1 MIGYRVPGC
10 FQTALICGLGLWF
23 SWLGCLFPS
32 ATATAADNQVWELSP
47 TLRIEETRVPGSDLS
62 SWPEGNWFPVPLKK
76 YQSLKRAALVKK
88 NTPPNSWIQEATYT
102 ATLKGD
108 QLVDGKLNYVM
119 HCSRSERGFID
130 LSQLN
135 LAVHEL
141 KWGNQDAVWGLAPDQ
156 KSLLLVDHFNEA
168 LTGQWSLK
176 GRQLP
181 QRTEFT
187 FQLPETVVSR
197 VQLKLPRGMFLTTS
211 VGYVTGPRPSE
222 DSQFDLWQIELGGQ
236 SQFQAIIHQAE
247 KIKNAP
253 TQILYHQF
261 AQAGI
266 REDGLRLREDFQIEV
281 LNTPVQKLVFSAP
294 AGYDIYSVTLGNDLA
309 LPFELQKTSEQT
321 LMTVDLIDPLIG
333 ISRPLTVR
341 ALASPSLDSAIVIP
355 RLKLQQAHF
364 LGGTIHLDISS
375 PLETHAISF
384 TDLRQTGV
392 LIQEEQGEAYD
403 FKQYA
408 PDARLVY
415 RLSLPDLNLSA
426 RVHSLIQVEEKAWK
440 LTSRIHW
447 SSAAGSTYRL
457 ESMIPSGWE
466 ITQVSSPAETNSA
479 AIVWDVEESDQQQ
492 KLSIRLPVSVSPEAP
507 FVLEIQA
514 RRLVP
519 VSNRQIE
526 LSGIRPL
533 GCSSVDRI
541 LELSTPNQL
550 ALQFDPDKEV
560 EDLTPSELPKSWKF
574 PAVRQENSRFFH
586 LSPYS
591 GARWGTLRQ
600 SSMEQTFQVNASTFL
615 ALNDDLIQENYI
627 LNCVP
632 PARGIQRVMVYLS
645 EEGKPLEWT
654 LPSDSSLQ
662 AKLKIQKLPVSEHQ
676 KWYLPNLGEL
686 WELSFPAPVFKELE
700 IRGERNR
707 PFQKTVRAALVFAP
721 QAQPFQGIV
730 RVLNSNELNLRMK
743 TEGLLL
749 PPDIQDRSRFPRN
762 QRNYE
767 WEYQQPLGALT
778 ITRSSEMPENSLDQ
792 GTATVSIHS
801 HFGHGNGEPDVHE
814 AVIALDLSKTF
825 DDKFLFR
832 FPREVKLIS
841 TTVNGRRVTPV
852 EVDKQYLIPLFDQ
865 LDSYQ
870 ITIQYQTTSSADFL
884 TTTRQIPFPQISQRV
899 LETEW
904 KFVLPAGVQ
913 LMEGPLNMVLQQSLP
928 AESLTRRFLGV
939 LGKPHHNAGAN
950 RSEWDAIVLF
960 PVKSGILEIANA
972 GNIRLFSWVILL
984 VTVTIGLML
993 RIWSVNHRDK
1003 ICIMGI
1009 LISMILSWVFPFVW
1023 AEISGSCLAG
1033 ILIVLLIPRRF
1044 LRQEVQRQIEDE
1056 STKAYQHSLSSV
1068 SLTAR
1073 ILLAGVLGITAT
1085 GYAQKSPALNLP
1097 AEGNQSVA
1105 VQTEYVLLPD
1115 SSRTGSESFAY
1126 LTPGLLQVLEEF
1138 VADPEPPAYLITS
1151 AEYAGDIRDNQL
1163 LTVNADFR
1171 VKIPVTRTSSVIQ
1184 LPINGGNL
1192 SGPDSCRVDGKVIPV
1207 LLSADGQS
1215 ILVNVSNELNH
1226 RPRVSSD
1233 PNGPLEA
1240 RKPVFDHSYQEHHI
1254 ELVLHPA
1261 VKISPGS
1268 GQFELSIP
1276 PLATNH
1282 FSFDFH
1288 DAVQLVEL
1296 SESTGSSRY
1305 QLSGQK
1311 HFSTYLKETSQ
1322 LKVKWFMGQSS
1333 QVSPLNL
1340 EAAVLI
1346 NADVASSMTR
1356 LDVQVKY
1363 NVLNG
1368 KVDYLSWKLPAG
1380 MIVRSVK
1387 SPGISIIPALH
1398 PTAGRQSENLLLEL
1412 SESKSGEFLINAV
1425 FELPADDS
1433 LQDVMIPP
1441 VYFGSDHLETQS
1453 ATIKI
1458 TSQQIG
1464 VRTGPEFEIEQSG
1477 TLPEGVTSI
1486 SAKAPG
1492 RQPEDNILK
1501 SATLLFQM
1509 AQPAPISL
1517 SLKSKNPDRSARI
1530 TQSLVV
1536 NQKSIDWTFSAELR
1550 ISQAPAFRHILT
1562 IPAALR
1568 IESLSVKEEDVERLA
1583 HWHRAGNQITLFLKN
1598 KTSGL
1603 QDLTLKGWLPVRSMG
1618 HMKIP
1623 EIQIEQTRIED
1634 TQLTLHQKPQLE
1646 VKLTSPEFRRV
1657 QDDTAQPSSVEHLTF
1672 VGRFQA
1678 TDSKSNVIE
1687 LSIKPHN
1694 MLISA
1699 DSLTMVDVLEDQKIE
1714 VTQTL
1719 RFTIPDPEMQITLL
1733 IPQEYTEN
1741 YTIDGMPFELA
1752 GQSPEG
1758 SLLVHLLPPDS
1769 RTKEKSISVRATVLK
1784 PAQELVIAPVTLENS
1799 KIQKHYL
1806 LLSSQLEFQL
1816 SDKKKRKTIQP
1827 EKVPDWVQARC
1838 DISPDFSRE
1847 RVFPGSNRPWKL
1859 NSTLSDTDVA
1869 SEEFIPYMESEIILS
1884 NPEVIHGL
1892 TQIKLFNQTSRSLK
1906 LSWPAKTKLM
1916 AVLINGENDTTLEQK
1931 DGALSIPLNGGPK
1944 FYELTLFWESYQIE
1958 HEYFLEKAWLQL
1970 PQPVNFPLT
1979 HNLVQIVS
1987 SNHHRTF
1994 LSQEVTPFTY
2004 FSDQLEAELKVAEV
2018 ELELADQSN
2027 VSQSTWQ
2034 AILKSL
2040 KQLEMIVADPD
2051 LNRQGIS
2058 ETLNRF
2064 AALKDRVFVFKQYVR
2079 SGDDEILP
2087 TPSFFAQFHQKLKPV
2102 AQQKIHYF
2110 SRAGSFDP
2118 EEELLSAWIM
2128 PDLYLNLLLA
2138 AIGLIVLL
2146 PILGKTVQARSADWL
2161 NTHPAFALLLLGL
2174 IWLLFFSP
2182 ELIGLVIIAIS
2193 VVMAVRQKQEISSGD
2208 QQSVMSTPAS
2218 QE

>member
-1 MIGYRVPGC
+1 MNGNRLKSCYRNILIGG
-10 FQTALICGLGLWF
+10 ICIAWLF
-23 SWLGCLFPS
+23 SLFHPTTI
-32 ATATAADNQVWELSP
+32 AAADKQVWELSP
-47 TLRIEETRVPGSDLS
+47 ALRIEETSVSGSDTTN
-62 SWPEGNWFPVPLKK
+62 WPAGNWFPVPLKK
-76 YQSLKRAALVKK
+76 YQLLKKTAQLKK
-88 NTPPNSWIQEATYT
+88 NTPPNSWIQEATYS

-108 QLVDGKLNYVM
+108 QLVEGELNYVM
-119 HCSRSERGFID
+119 HCSRNEPGFID
-130 LSQLN
+130 LSKLN

-141 KWGNQDAVWGLAPDQ
+141 KWGDQEAVWGLAPDQ
-156 KSLLLVDHFNEA
+156 KSLLLVDHFGEA
-168 LTGQWSLK
+168 LSGKWSLK

-181 QRTEFT
+181 QRTEFL

-211 VGYVTGPRPSE
+211 VGYVTGPRQTE
-222 DSQFDLWQIELGGQ
+222 DTKFDLWQIELGGQ

-247 KIKNAP
+247 KLKNTP

-294 AGYDIYSVTLGNDLA
+294 AEYDIYSVTLGNDLA
-309 LPFELQKTSEQT
+309 LPFEIVKSKEKT

-333 ISRPLTVR
+333 IGRPLSVR

-364 LGGTIHLDISS
+364 LGGTIHLDITS
-375 PLETHAISF
+375 PLETHAITF

-392 LIQEEQGEAYD
+392 LIQDEQGEAYD

-415 RLSLPDLNLSA
+415 RLALPDLNLSA
-426 RVHSLIQVEEKAWK
+426 RVHSLIQVEEKVWK

-466 ITQVSSPAETNSA
+466 ITQVSSLAETHSA
-479 AIVWDVEESDQQQ
+479 AILWDVEQSDKQQ

-507 FVLEIQA
+507 FTLEIQA

-541 LELSTPNQL
+541 LELSAPQQL

-560 EDLTPSELPKSWKF
+560 EELSATELPKNWKF
-574 PAVRQENSRFFH
+574 PAVTQGTSRYYH

-591 GARWGTLRQ
+591 GAHWGSLKL
-600 SSMEQTFQVNASTFL
+600 SSMEQSFQVNASTYL

-654 LPSDSSLQ
+654 LPSDSGLQ

-700 IRGERNR
+700 IRGERTR
-707 PFQKTVRAALVFAP
+707 PFLKTVRASLVYAP
-721 QAQPFQGIV
+721 QAQPFQGTV
-730 RVLNSNELNLRMK
+730 RVLNSNELNLRMR

-749 PPDIQDRSRFPRN
+749 PPDIKNRSGLPRN

-767 WEYQQPLGALT
+767 WEYKQPLGALT

-801 HFGHGNGEPDVHE
+801 RFGHGNGEPDVHE
-814 AVIALDLSKTF
+814 AAISLDLSKTF

-832 FPREVKLIS
+832 FPNEVKLIS
-841 TTVNGRRVTPV
+841 TTVNGRRITPV
-852 EVDKQYLIPLFDQ
+852 EAEKQYLIPLFDQ
-865 LDSYQ
+865 LDAYE
-870 ITIQYQTTSSADFL
+870 ITIQYQTSSSFDFL

-899 LETEW
+899 LETDW
-904 KFVLPAGVQ
+904 KFVLPAGTQ

-928 AESLTRRFLGV
+928 EESLTRRFLGV
-939 LGKPHHNAGAN
+939 LGKSNHKQEFN
-950 RSEWDAIVLF
+950 RTEWDAIVLF
-960 PVKSGILEIANA
+960 PVKSGVLEIANV
-972 GNIRLFSWVILL
+972 GNINLFSWIVLL
-984 VTVTIGLML
+984 LTVTTGML
-993 RIWSVNHRDK
+993 LRVGNIKQRDK

-1009 LISMILSWVFPFVW
+1009 LISVILSWIFPFAW
-1023 AEISGSCLAG
+1023 AQISGSCLAG
-1033 ILIVLLIPRRF
+1033 ILIILLIPRRY
-1044 LRQEVQRQIEDE
+1044 LRQEVPRQIEDE
-1056 STKAYQHSLSSV
+1056 STKAYQHSLSSL
-1068 SLTAR
+1068 SITAR
-1073 ILLAGVLGITAT
+1073 LLLAGIMGITAT
-1085 GYAQKSPALNLP
+1085 GYAQTSPVTNP
-1097 AEGNQSVA
+1097 PSDGNQTTA
-1105 VQTEYVLLPD
+1105 VRTEYVLLPD
-1115 SSRTGSESFAY
+1115 SARAGSESFAY
-1126 LTPGLLQVLEEF
+1126 LTPGLLQILEEF
-1138 VADPEPPAYLITS
+1138 VAAPEQPEYLLTS
-1151 AEYAGDIRDNQL
+1151 AEYAGEIRDNQL
-1163 LTVNADFR
+1163 LTVKADFQ
-1171 VKIPVTRTSSVIQ
+1171 VKIPVTRTSSTIQ
-1184 LPINGGNL
+1184 LPIHGGNL
-1192 SGPDSCRVDGKVIPV
+1192 SGPDSCRVDGKVVPV
-1207 LLSADGQS
+1207 LLAADGQS
-1215 ILVNVSNELNH
+1215 ILVNVSNQPSET
-1226 RPRVSSD
+1226 S
-1233 PNGPLEA
+1233 PLTPGQNDSVEA
-1240 RKPVFDHSYQEHHI
+1240 RKPVFDYSYRNHRI

-1261 VKISPGS
+1261 VKLSAGS

-1276 PLATNH
+1276 PLATNY

-1311 HFSTYLKETSQ
+1311 HFSTYLKENSQ
-1322 LKVKWFMGQSS
+1322 LKVKWFTGQSS
-1333 QVSPLNL
+1333 DVSPLNL
-1340 EAAVLI
+1340 EAAIFI
-1346 NADVASSMTR
+1346 NADVSSSMTR

-1387 SPGISIIPALH
+1387 SPGISVIPALH
-1398 PTAGRQSENLLLEL
+1398 PSADHQYEDLLLEL
-1412 SESKSGEFLINAV
+1412 SESKSGEFIINAV
-1425 FELPADDS
+1425 FEFPANDS
-1433 LQDVMIPP
+1433 LKEVTIPP
-1441 VYFGSDHLETQS
+1441 VYFESDNADSQN

-1458 TSQQIG
+1458 LSQQIG
-1464 VRTGPEFEIEQSG
+1464 VRTGPEFEVEQLG
-1477 TLPEGVTSI
+1477 MLPEGVTSI
-1486 SAKAPG
+1486 SAKTPG
-1492 RQPEDNILK
+1492 RQPDDNILK

-1509 AQPAPISL
+1509 NQPAPISL
-1517 SLKSKNPDRSARI
+1517 ILKPKNPDRTARI
-1530 TQSLVV
+1530 SQSLVI

-1562 IPAALR
+1562 VPAALR

-1618 HMKIP
+1618 DLKIP
-1623 EIQIEQTRIED
+1623 GIQIEQTKIED
-1634 TQLTLHQKPQLE
+1634 SQLTLYQKPQIE
-1646 VKLTSPEFRRV
+1646 VKLTSPEFRRI
-1657 QDDTAQPSSVEHLTF
+1657 QDDAAQPVSVEHLSA

-1678 TDSKSNVIE
+1678 IDSKSDLIE

-1694 MLISA
+1694 MLITA
-1699 DSLTMVDVLEDQKIE
+1699 DTLTMIDALEDQRIE

-1719 RFTIPDPEMQITLL
+1719 RFSVPDQEMQITLV
-1733 IPQEYTEN
+1733 IPKEYAEN
-1741 YTIDGMPFELA
+1741 YSIDGMPFEIS
-1752 GQSPEG
+1752 GQLPDG
-1758 SLLVHLLPPDS
+1758 SLLVHLQPPDS
-1769 RTKEKSISVRATVLK
+1769 RTKEKSISVRAILLK
-1784 PAQELVIAPVTLENS
+1784 PAHELVIAPVTLQNA
-1799 KIQKHYL
+1799 KLQNHYL
-1806 LLSSQLEFQL
+1806 LLSSQLDFQL
-1816 SDKKKRKTIQP
+1816 ADKKKRKAIQP

-1838 DISPDFSRE
+1838 DISPDFSQE
-1847 RVFPGSNRPWKL
+1847 RVYLVGNKPWKMI
-1859 NSTLSDTDVA
+1859 STLSDADVA

-1892 TQIKLFNQTSRSLK
+1892 TQVKLFNQTSRSLEMT
-1906 LSWPAKTKLM
+1906 WPAKTKLM
-1916 AVLINGENDTTLEQK
+1916 AVLINGENDTSIEQK
-1931 DGALSIPLNGGPK
+1931 NGTLSIPLNGGPK

-1958 HEYFLEKAWLQL
+1958 HEYFLEKAWLQV

-1979 HNLVQIVS
+1979 HNLIQIIT

-1994 LSQEVTPFTY
+1994 LSQEVTAFTY
-2004 FSDQLEAELKVAEV
+2004 FADQLEAELKIAEV

-2027 VSQSTWQ
+2027 VSQPVWQ

-2040 KQLEMIVADPD
+2040 KRLEMIVADPN

-2079 SGDDEILP
+2079 SSDDDILP
-2087 TPSFFAQFHQKLKPV
+2087 TPSFFTQFHQKLKPV
-2102 AQQKIHYF
+2102 AQQKVHYF
-2110 SRAGSFDP
+2110 AGKGRFEP
-2118 EEELLSAWIM
+2118 EDEALSAWII

-2138 AIGLIVLL
+2138 LVGLLVLL
-2146 PILGKTVQARSADWL
+2146 PILGKTIQARSAEWL
-2161 NTHPAFALLLLGL
+2161 NTHPAFALLSLGL

-2182 ELIGLVIIAIS
+2182 ELIGLIIIAVS
-2193 VVMAVRQKQEISSGD
+2193 VVIAVRQKQDMSTIE
-2208 QQSVMSTPAS
+2208 QQSVMSSPGS
-2218 QE
+2218 HE

>member
-1 MIGYRVPGC
+1 MNGNQYNSCFRNALVYGIGI
-10 FQTALICGLGLWF
+10 A
-23 SWLGCLFPS
+23 WLCCLFQPNTV
-32 ATATAADNQVWELSP
+32 AAADNPVWELSP
-47 TLRIEETRVPGSDLS
+47 TLRIEETSVSGSDTS

-76 YQSLKRAALVKK
+76 YQLLKKKALLKQ
-88 NTPPNSWIQEATYT
+88 NSPPNSWIQEATYT

-108 QLVDGKLNYVM
+108 QLVDGELKYVM
-119 HCSRSERGFID
+119 HCSRNEPGFID
-130 LSQLN
+130 LSKLN
-135 LAVHEL
+135 LAVHQM

-156 KSLLLVDHFNEA
+156 KTLLLVDHFGEA

-197 VQLKLPRGMFLTTS
+197 VQLKLPRGMLLTTS
-211 VGYVTGPRPSE
+211 VGYVTGPRQIK
-222 DSQFDLWQIELGGQ
+222 DSDNDLWQVELGGQ
-236 SQFQAIIHQAE
+236 SQFQAIIHQAD
-247 KIKNAP
+247 KLKNTP

-294 AGYDIYSVTLGNDLA
+294 AEYDIYSVTLGNDLA
-309 LPFELQKTSEQT
+309 LPFEIVKSKDKT

-333 ISRPLTVR
+333 IGRPLSVR
-341 ALASPSLDSAIVIP
+341 ALASPSLDTAVVIP

-364 LGGTIHLDISS
+364 LGGTIHLDITS

-415 RLSLPDLNLSA
+415 RLALPELNLSA
-426 RVHSLIQVEEKAWK
+426 RVHSLIQVEEKVWK

-466 ITQVSSPAETNSA
+466 ITQVSSPAETHSA
-479 AIVWDVEESDQQQ
+479 AILWDVEQSDKQQ

-507 FVLEIQA
+507 YTLEIQA

-519 VSNRQIE
+519 DSNRQIE

-541 LELSTPNQL
+541 LELSAPNQL

-560 EDLTPSELPKSWKF
+560 EDLAASELPKNWKF
-574 PAVRQENSRFFH
+574 PAAVQESSRFFH

-591 GARWGTLRQ
+591 GARWGSLKQ
-600 SSMEQTFQVNASTFL
+600 SSMEQTFQVNASTYL

-645 EEGKPLEWT
+645 EEGNPLEWT
-654 LPSDSSLQ
+654 LPSDTSLQ

-707 PFQKTVRAALVFAP
+707 PFLKTVRASLVYAP

-749 PPDIQDRSRFPRN
+749 PPDSEARSSFPRN

-801 HFGHGNGEPDVHE
+801 RFGHGNGEPDVHE
-814 AVIALDLSKTF
+814 AAISLDLSKTF

-832 FPREVKLIS
+832 FPRKVKLIS
-841 TTVNGRRVTPV
+841 TTVNGRRITPV
-852 EVDKQYLIPLFDQ
+852 ETEKQYLIPLFDQ

-870 ITIQYQTTSSADFL
+870 ITIQYQTSSRADFL

-899 LETEW
+899 LETDW
-904 KFVLPAGVQ
+904 NFVLPAGTQ
-913 LMEGPLNMVLQQSLP
+913 LMQGPLNMVLQQSLP
-928 AESLTRRFLGV
+928 EESLTRRFLGV
-939 LGKPHHNAGAN
+939 LGKPEQGQGFS
-950 RSEWDAIVLF
+950 RSEWDAVVLF
-960 PVKSGILEIANA
+960 PVKSGVLEIANV
-972 GNIRLFSWVILL
+972 GNVRLLSWVVLL
-984 VTVTIGLML
+984 LTVTGGLLL
-993 RIWSVNHRDK
+993 RIWDVKRRDK
-1003 ICIMGI
+1003 LCIMGI
-1009 LISMILSWVFPFVW
+1009 LISAILSWVFPFAW
-1023 AEISGSCLAG
+1023 AEISGSCLSG
-1033 ILIVLLIPRRF
+1033 IIIVLLIPRRF
-1044 LRQEVQRQIEDE
+1044 LRQEAQRQIEDE
-1056 STKAYQHSLSSV
+1056 STKAYQHSLSSI
-1068 SLTAR
+1068 SMSAR
-1073 ILLAGVLGITAT
+1073 LLLAGMLGLTVT
-1085 GYAQKSPALNLP
+1085 GYAQTSPVTNLSSG
-1097 AEGNQSVA
+1097 GNQSTA
-1105 VQTEYVLLPD
+1105 VRTETVLLPD
-1115 SSRTGSESFAY
+1115 SARAGSESFAY
-1126 LTPGLLQVLEEF
+1126 LTPGFLQTLEEF
-1138 VADPEPPAYLITS
+1138 VAGPEQPDYLLTS
-1151 AEYAGDIRDNQL
+1151 AEYAGEIRDNQL
-1163 LTVNADFR
+1163 LTVKADFR
-1171 VKIPVTRTSSVIQ
+1171 VKIPVVRTSSTIR

-1192 SGPDSCRVDGKVIPV
+1192 SGPDSCRVDGIVVPV
-1207 LLSADGQS
+1207 LLAADGQS
-1215 ILVNVSNELNH
+1215 ILVNVSNLRGETS
-1226 RPRVSSD
+1226 PVSSD
-1233 PNGPLEA
+1233 QNAPVEA
-1240 RKPVFDHSYQEHHI
+1240 RKPVFDYDYQDHRI

-1261 VKISPGS
+1261 VKLSAGS

-1276 PLATNH
+1276 SLATNY

-1311 HFSTYLKETSQ
+1311 HFSTYLKENSQ
-1322 LKVKWFMGQSS
+1322 LKVKWFTGQSS
-1333 QVSPLNL
+1333 EVSPLHL
-1340 EAAVLI
+1340 EATILI
-1346 NADVASSMTR
+1346 NAEVSSSMTR
-1356 LDVQVKY
+1356 LDAQVKY

-1387 SPGISIIPALH
+1387 SPGISVIPALN
-1398 PTAGRQSENLLLEL
+1398 PTADHKYEDLLLEL
-1412 SESKSGEFLINAV
+1412 SESKSGEFIINAV
-1425 FELPADDS
+1425 FEFPSSES
-1433 LQDVMIPP
+1433 LKEVTIPP
-1441 VYFGSDHLETQS
+1441 IYFGSD
-1453 ATIKI
+1453 KI
-1458 TSQQIG
+1458 DSQQATVKIISQQMG
-1464 VRTGPEFEIEQSG
+1464 VRTGPEFEVEQSG
-1477 TLPEGVTSI
+1477 TLPEGVTTI

-1509 AQPAPISL
+1509 NQPAPISL
-1517 SLKSKNPDRSARI
+1517 ILKSKNPDRSARI
-1530 TQSLVV
+1530 SQSLVI

-1550 ISQAPAFRHILT
+1550 ISQAPAFRHTLT
-1562 IPAALR
+1562 VPAALR

-1603 QDLTLKGWLPVRSMG
+1603 QDLTLKGWLPVRRMG
-1618 HMKIP
+1618 DLKITG
-1623 EIQIEQTRIED
+1623 IQIEQTKIED
-1634 TQLTLHQKPQLE
+1634 SQLTLYQKPQIE
-1646 VKLTSPEFRRV
+1646 VKLISANFQRI
-1657 QDDTAQPSSVEHLTF
+1657 QDAAAQPVSVEHLTA

-1678 TDSKSNVIE
+1678 IDSKGDLIE

-1694 MLISA
+1694 MLITA
-1699 DSLTMVDVLEDQKIE
+1699 DSLTMVDALEDQRIE

-1719 RFTIPDPEMQITLL
+1719 RFSVPDPEMQITLI
-1733 IPQEYTEN
+1733 IPKEYAEN
-1741 YTIDGMPFELA
+1741 YSIDGMPFEMSGLA
-1752 GQSPEG
+1752 ADG
-1758 SLLVHLLPPDS
+1758 SLLVDLQPSDS
-1769 RTKEKSISVRATVLK
+1769 RTKEKSITVRATLLK
-1784 PAQELVIAPVTLENS
+1784 PAHELVIAPVTLENS
-1799 KIQKHYL
+1799 KLQKQYL
-1806 LLSSQLEFQL
+1806 LLSSQLEFQI
-1816 SDKKKRKTIQP
+1816 SDKKKRKIVQP
-1827 EKVPDWVQARC
+1827 DKVPDWVQARC
-1838 DISPDFSRE
+1838 DISPDFSKE
-1847 RVFPGSNRPWKL
+1847 RVYLTGNPPWKMI
-1859 NSTLSDTDVA
+1859 STLSDTDVA
-1869 SEEFIPYMESEIILS
+1869 SEEFIPLMKSEIILS
-1884 NPEVIHGL
+1884 NPEVIQGL

-1906 LSWPAKTKLM
+1906 MSWPGKTKLM
-1916 AVLINGENDTTLEQK
+1916 AVLINGENDTTIEQK
-1931 DGALSIPLNGGPK
+1931 DGTLAIPLNGGPK

-1958 HEYFLEKAWLQL
+1958 HEYFLEKAWLQV

-1979 HNLVQIVS
+1979 HNLIQIIS

-1994 LSQEVTPFTY
+1994 LSQDVTAFSY
-2004 FSDQLEAELKVAEV
+2004 FADQLEAELKIAEV

-2027 VSQSTWQ
+2027 VSQPVWQ
-2034 AILKSL
+2034 EILKSL
-2040 KQLEMIVADPD
+2040 KQLELIVADPD

-2079 SGDDEILP
+2079 SDDDMILQ
-2087 TPSFFAQFHQKLKPV
+2087 TPSFFTQFHQKLNPV
-2102 AQQKIHYF
+2102 AEQKVHYF
-2110 SRAGSFDP
+2110 SRTGSFEP
-2118 EEELLSAWIM
+2118 EEEPLSAWII

-2138 AIGLIVLL
+2138 VVGLLVLL
-2146 PILGKTVQARSADWL
+2146 PVLGKIVQSRAAEWL
-2161 NTHPAFALLLLGL
+2161 NYHPALTLLSLGL
-2174 IWLLFFSP
+2174 VWILFFSP
-2182 ELIGLVIIAIS
+2182 ELIGLIIIAVS
-2193 VVMAVRQKQEISSGD
+2193 VVMAVRQKQDMSTTE
-2208 QQSVMSTPAS
+2208 QQSVMSSSAS